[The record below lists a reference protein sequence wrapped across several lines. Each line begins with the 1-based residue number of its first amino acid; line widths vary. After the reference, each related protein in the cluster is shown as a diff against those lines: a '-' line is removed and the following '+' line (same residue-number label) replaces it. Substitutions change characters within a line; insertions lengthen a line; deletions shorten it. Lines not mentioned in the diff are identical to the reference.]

1 MTQFLKDVPLIRV
14 LFVCMGN
21 ICRSPAAE
29 VILHNLLDKAGL
41 DDKVQIDS
49 AGTVGYHEGAP
60 PDARMERALA
70 KRGYSVEG
78 SITARRIQPEDLE
91 KFDLIVTMDE
101 ENLQEI
107 KALDTTQSYRDKI
120 KMLSDFFKVHRDS
133 EVPDPYYGGIA
144 GFDYVV
150 DLLEDGC
157 QNLFKDIIPKI
168 SGASA

>member
-1 MTQFLKDVPLIRV
+1 MTQFLKEVPLIRV

-29 VILHNLLDKAGL
+29 VILHYMVDKAGL
-41 DDKVQIDS
+41 DAKVEIDS

-70 KRGYSVEG
+70 KRGYSVYG
-78 SITARRIQPEDLE
+78 TARRIKPEDLE

-107 KALDTTQSYRDKI
+107 KALDMKKIYRDKI
-120 KMLSDFFKVHRDS
+120 KLLSDFFKSHRDS

-144 GFDYVV
+144 GFDYVI

-157 QNLFKDIIPKI
+157 QNLFKDLIPRI
-168 SGASA
+168 SGAAT